1 MVMSEYSQYRR
12 YDRIVA
18 IIATSAFFLLAAIFC
33 FLAMFTYKRDSER
46 VIEYVKHY
54 QEEALLQNNI

>member
-1 MVMSEYSQYRR
+1 MNEYSLYRR

-18 IIATSAFFLLAAIFC
+18 IIATSAFFFLAAIFC